1 MKKIYLFSIAL
12 IGAFTMQ
19 AQECS
24 NLFISEY
31 VEGWSNNK
39 SIELYNPTNETLD
52 LSNYALSRWSNGG
65 QIPETTVLEGSIAPG
80 ESFVVALDK
89 RDPNGEGFDAPLWD
103 GWYYYTDSTTSLPD
117 SIYTADEDLMG
128 KVDLFICP
136 DYNTGPTTMY
146 FNGNDAVT
154 LETASGDILDIIG
167 KIGEDPGDGWADASG
182 RIWTKNHTMRRKAT
196 VKSGFV
202 YDPTQPYSFD
212 PSVQW
217 DSLSANTFAGLGEH
231 TCDCESA
238 VSIDE
243 IENSVSMYP
252 NPNSSGQLTID
263 ANINLTSIVIYNI
276 LGEKVL
282 SKNYDNSSITETLTL
297 DTSLKGLFFVEV
309 RLQNKKTI
317 LNKLLIN

>member
-1 MKKIYLFSIAL
+1 MKKIHLFSIAL
-12 IGAFTMQ
+12 IGAFSMQ
-19 AQECS
+19 AQDCS

-31 VEGWSNNK
+31 VEGSYNNK
-39 SIELYNPTNETLD
+39 AIELYNPTNETID
-52 LSNYALSRWSNGG
+52 LSNYALSRWRNGA
-65 QIPETTVLEGSIAPG
+65 QTPNTTILSGSIEPK
-80 ESFVVALDK
+80 STFVVGLDK
-89 RDPNGEGFDAPLWD
+89 RNTEGVELESPLWD
-103 GWYYYTDSTTSLPD
+103 GWYFFTDSLTGLPD

-128 KVDLFICP
+128 KVNLFICP
-136 DYNTGPTTMY
+136 DYNNGPQTMY

-182 RIWTKNHTMRRKAT
+182 RIWTKDHTMKRKAS

-217 DSLSANTFAGLGEH
+217 DSLPANTFSGLGTH
-231 TCDCESA
+231 SCECETV
-238 VSIDE
+238 VSINE
-243 IENSVSMYP
+243 IQNSVSMYP

>member
-12 IGAFTMQ
+12 MGAFTMQ
-19 AQECS
+19 AQDCS

-39 SIELYNPTNETLD
+39 AIELYNPTNETID

-65 QIPETTVLEGSIAPG
+65 TTPQRTVLEGTVAPG
-80 ESFVVALDK
+80 QTFVVAIDK
-89 RDPNGEGFDAPLWD
+89 RDPNGEGFEAPLWD
-103 GWYYYTDSTTSLPD
+103 GWFFYTDSVSGLPD
-117 SIYTADEDLMG
+117 SIYTADEDLLG
-128 KVDLFICP
+128 KVDLYICP
-136 DYNTGPTTMY
+136 NYEDGTMY
-146 FNGNDAVT
+146 YNGNDAVT
-154 LETASGDILDIIG
+154 LEDPSGNVFYDMFG
-167 KIGEDPGDGWADASG
+167 KIGEDPGDGWGDEMG
-182 RIWTKNHTMRRKAT
+182 YIWTQNKTLVRKSS
-196 VKSGFV
+196 VKSGFL
-202 YDPTQPYSFD
+202 YDSTQPYTFD

-238 VSIDE
+238 VSINE

-297 DTSLKGLFFVEV
+297 DASLKGLFFVEV